1 MLNLNEKLKIAGVFG
16 VFVFAKLSGPGFH
29 RTFIAW
35 NYAIWLTKYVWA
47 HVQKRKKDHLKRDEK
62 ESQKTEMVVVANELA
77 MSKIA
82 IKMKVEHWW
91 PY

>member
-1 MLNLNEKLKIAGVFG
+1 
-16 VFVFAKLSGPGFH
+16 
-29 RTFIAW
+29 
-35 NYAIWLTKYVWA
+35 
-47 HVQKRKKDHLKRDEK
+47 VQKRKKDHLKRDEK